1 MNPNETH
8 DCGLAAPRTQKF
20 AWPGMKDKWPAA
32 YRFLKNYKISNET
45 QIPMMKAVDVDS
57 KKLEDVVKAWV
68 DQNEAVWKPW
78 VDAAMM

>member
-1 MNPNETH
+1 
-8 DCGLAAPRTQKF
+8 
-20 AWPGMKDKWPAA
+20 MKDKWPTA

-45 QIPMMKAVDVDS
+45 QIPMMKAVDVDG

>member
-1 MNPNETH
+1 
-8 DCGLAAPRTQKF
+8 
-20 AWPGMKDKWPAA
+20 MKDKWPAA

-45 QIPMMKAVDVDS
+45 QIPMMKAVDVDG

-68 DQNEAVWKPW
+68 DKNEATWKPW